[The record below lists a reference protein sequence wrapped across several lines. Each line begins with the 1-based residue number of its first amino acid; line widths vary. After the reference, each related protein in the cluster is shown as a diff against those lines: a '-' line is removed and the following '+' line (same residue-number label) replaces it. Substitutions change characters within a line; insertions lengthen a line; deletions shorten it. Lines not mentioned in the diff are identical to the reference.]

1 MCAHI
6 KAKYPAT
13 KILLF
18 TGFDDFEYA
27 KEAVHLEIEEYILK
41 PLNAVEITEV
51 FKRLK
56 EKLDYEISEKRNTD
70 LLKKYYADSLPMLQ
84 EIGRAH
90 V

>member
-1 MCAHI
+1 MCAY
-6 KAKYPAT
+6 KSKVSGNKNSA
-13 KILLF
+13 F

-56 EKLDYEISEKRNTD
+56 EKLDYEISEK
-70 LLKKYYADSLPMLQ
+70 
-84 EIGRAH
+84 EIRIF
-90 V
+90 

>member
-51 FKRLK
+51 FERLK
-56 EKLDYEISEKRNTD
+56 EKLDYEISEK
-70 LLKKYYADSLPMLQ
+70 
-84 EIGRAH
+84 EIRIF
-90 V
+90 

>member
-1 MCAHI
+1 ML
-6 KAKYPAT
+6 PDT
-13 KILLF
+13 LLL
-18 TGFDDFEYA
+18 YA

-70 LLKKYYADSLPMLQ
+70 TLLLYTHTIPVRPYTASGCLS
-84 EIGRAH
+84 
-90 V
+90 